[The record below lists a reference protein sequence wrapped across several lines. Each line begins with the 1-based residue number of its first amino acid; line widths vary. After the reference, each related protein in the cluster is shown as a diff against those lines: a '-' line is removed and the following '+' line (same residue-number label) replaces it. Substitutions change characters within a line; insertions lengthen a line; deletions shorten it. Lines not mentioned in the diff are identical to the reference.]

1 MVKNFQISYT
11 AENFLD
17 NQVDIIFKYEMRCTE
32 LVSLSVSQFVSYI
45 TYKSVKRH
53 IESWFQ

>member
-53 IESWFQ
+53 IES